1 VEELK
6 EHEISLLKV
15 SITSFLCIKLRIIDS
30 EASVESPLSESP
42 PTEFS
47 DWDGFSDTLSFDSAS
62 DAFTDNHT
70 DSEPEEIE
78 SSWIY
83 TTAEEYN
90 EAMARRRYQRRRNR
104 HIQERDQR
112 RFIKQLKEVDLSQFD
127 DDNTLFDQ
135 WTTELEQDQDQD
147 QIQVQILAEIQDQEL
162 HLDQD
167 TVPQKLQYQ
176 DQELDQGQD
185 TRSQKRQYSNTLDST
200 DPESRDRRYPLRKRR
215 LTAKAAALIIY

>member
-1 VEELK
+1 
-6 EHEISLLKV
+6 
-15 SITSFLCIKLRIIDS
+15 
-30 EASVESPLSESP
+30 
-42 PTEFS
+42 
-47 DWDGFSDTLSFDSAS
+47 
-62 DAFTDNHT
+62 
-70 DSEPEEIE
+70 
-78 SSWIY
+78 
-83 TTAEEYN
+83 
-90 EAMARRRYQRRRNR
+90 MARRRYQRRRNR

-176 DQELDQGQD
+176 D
-185 TRSQKRQYSNTLDST
+185 
-200 DPESRDRRYPLRKRR
+200 
-215 LTAKAAALIIY
+215 